1 MGYILKYSRRMNLS
15 KVSPHHELSSTK
27 QCLAQTPPKGAEYLV
42 YAPTGGSF
50 TVDLSAMPPQR
61 KLSVEWF
68 NPATGLT
75 TIEKPIA
82 AGASAQQFIPPFC
95 GDAVLY
101 LCDVEGRF

>member
-1 MGYILKYSRRMNLS
+1 M
-15 KVSPHHELSSTK
+15 
-27 QCLAQTPPKGAEYLV
+27 

-101 LCDVEGRF
+101 LCDVAGRF